1 MVCHAFVVRMGQDI
15 LLEFPLSETGTICEA
30 TNHSEVPATF
40 GHRMVYGFFQ
50 GHFSQQEVENY
61 MQRLAETIQGAP
73 EATQHF
79 EVFDAESKCN
89 TGGITV
95 QTLARLPQNI
105 TAMMEE
111 YSQVKFITEN
121 AFEDIQVEWY
131 DSLKAMQSVQL
142 PRGLSA
148 WVLEPPAT
156 PSLQSAHSDERSPKK
171 G

>member
-1 MVCHAFVVRMGQDI
+1 
-15 LLEFPLSETGTICEA
+15 
-30 TNHSEVPATF
+30 
-40 GHRMVYGFFQ
+40 
-50 GHFSQQEVENY
+50 
-61 MQRLAETIQGAP
+61 MQRVAETTQGAP

-79 EVFDAESKCN
+79 EVFDAESKCY

-95 QTLARLPQNI
+95 QTLAMLPQNI

-156 PSLQSAHSDERSPKK
+156 PSLQSAHNDERSPKK

>member
-1 MVCHAFVVRMGQDI
+1 MVSHAFVVRMGQHI
-15 LLEFPLSETGTICEA
+15 LLEFPLSEAGTIGEA
-30 TNHSEVPATF
+30 PATF
-40 GHRMVYGFFQ
+40 GHRMVYGFFK
-50 GHFSQQEVENY
+50 GHFIQQEIENY
-61 MQRLAETIQGAP
+61 MQRLADTTQGAP
-73 EATQHF
+73 EARHHF
-79 EVFDAESKCN
+79 EVFDAESKCY

-95 QTLARLPQNI
+95 QTLAMLPQHI

-131 DSLKAMQSVQL
+131 DSLKAMQSVEL

>member
-1 MVCHAFVVRMGQDI
+1 MVSHAFVVRMGQHI
-15 LLEFPLSETGTICEA
+15 LLEFPLSEAGTIGEA
-30 TNHSEVPATF
+30 PTTF
-40 GHRMVYGFFQ
+40 GHRMVYGFFK
-50 GHFSQQEVENY
+50 GHFIQQEVENY
-61 MQRLAETIQGAP
+61 MQRLAETTQGAP

-131 DSLKAMQSVQL
+131 DSLKAMQFVEL
-142 PRGLSA
+142 PRGVSA
-148 WVLEPPAT
+148 WVLEHPAT
-156 PSLQSAHSDERSPKK
+156 PSLRTAHDDDRSPKK

>member
-1 MVCHAFVVRMGQDI
+1 MVSHAFVLRMGQHI
-15 LLEFPLSETGTICEA
+15 LLEFPLSEAGTIGEA
-30 TNHSEVPATF
+30 PATF
-40 GHRMVYGFFQ
+40 GHRMVYGFFK
-50 GHFSQQEVENY
+50 GHFNQQEVENY
-61 MQRLAETIQGAP
+61 MQRLAETTQGAP

-131 DSLKAMQSVQL
+131 DSLKAMQPVQL

-148 WVLEPPAT
+148 WVLEHPAT
-156 PSLQSAHSDERSPKK
+156 PSLRTAHDDDRSPKK